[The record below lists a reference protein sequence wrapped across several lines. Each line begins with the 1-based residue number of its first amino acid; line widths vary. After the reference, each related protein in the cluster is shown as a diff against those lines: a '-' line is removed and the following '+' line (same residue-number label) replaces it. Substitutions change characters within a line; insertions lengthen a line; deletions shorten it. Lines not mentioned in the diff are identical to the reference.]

1 MAECSTYTKEK
12 NWKGE
17 YQYKSKGRLLSHF
30 LQGIEARILVDIIL
44 EEGNSFV
51 LALHDGWVSR
61 INWSVK
67 EIENKISQHTRKM
80 LLDYSGIKEAFEIK
94 ITKNELT
101 DVIDGDWTETLIKD
115 GVLEEIV

>member
-1 MAECSTYTKEK
+1 
-12 NWKGE
+12 
-17 YQYKSKGRLLSHF
+17 
-30 LQGIEARILVDIIL
+30 
-44 EEGNSFV
+44 
-51 LALHDGWVSR
+51 
-61 INWSVK
+61 
-67 EIENKISQHTRKM
+67 M